1 MSENVNQQQELTQE
15 DIANLKKNTLLF
27 YKERIAFM
35 KVQLEYEKLDADIE
49 EAKLRGLIAR
59 LKMAQITSPPQ
70 EEEEDQEN
78 PEKEN

>member
-15 DIANLKKNTLLF
+15 QIVELKRNTLAF
-27 YKERIAFM
+27 YKDRIAFM
-35 KVQLEYEKLDADIE
+35 KVQLEFEKLDADIE

-59 LKMAQITSPPQ
+59 LKMAQITSPPS
-70 EEEEDQEN
+70 EEETDEET